1 MTDLNDSAY
10 YLRREQ
16 QEIDLAHRAEDAGIR
31 NIHMQMAVRY
41 AELAV
46 EVLPN
51 ASPTSAT

>member
-41 AELAV
+41 SELAV
-46 EVLPN
+46 EVRQKARPPL
-51 ASPTSAT
+51 ST